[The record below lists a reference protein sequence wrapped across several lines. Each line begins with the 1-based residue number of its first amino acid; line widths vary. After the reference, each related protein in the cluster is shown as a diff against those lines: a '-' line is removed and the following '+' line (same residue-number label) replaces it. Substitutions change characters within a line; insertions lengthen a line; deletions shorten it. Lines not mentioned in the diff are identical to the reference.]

1 MSGLLTGVRVLDLSR
16 ILAGPWA
23 TQFLADLGADVVKV
37 EKPGQGDDTRHW
49 GPPFLK
55 DAAGQDSAE
64 SAYFLAANRGKRSIA
79 IDIASADGQALLR
92 QLVTKAD
99 VLVEN
104 YKVGALAKYGLGYE
118 QLKAVKPEL
127 IYCSITGFGQ
137 TGPDADKAGY
147 DAMIQARGGLMS
159 LTGVADG
166 EPGAGPVKV
175 GVAVCDLMT
184 GMYAASAICAALYR
198 RQLSGQGEYID
209 LALFDTQVAWLA
221 NQGMNYLVGGQ
232 LPKREGSAHPNIVPY
247 QAMPAS
253 NGDFMLAVG
262 NDHQFRQFCR
272 IAGRETLA
280 DDVRYQR
287 NAERVRHRET
297 LLPLLQ
303 QLTRNHPREWWLRE
317 LAAAGV
323 PAGPINDL
331 AQVFTEPQLQARG
344 MVVSLPHIS
353 GAVIPHVGNPLH
365 LQQHPIDLQ
374 RSAPGLDGDRQTVV
388 ADWLGLSDDLRA

>member
-37 EKPGQGDDTRHW
+37 EKPGHGDDTRQW

-55 DAAGQDSAE
+55 DAAGHDTAE

-79 IDIASADGQALLR
+79 IDIARADGQALLR
-92 QLVTKAD
+92 QLVSKAD

-104 YKVGALAKYGLGYE
+104 YKVGALAKHGLGYE
-118 QLKAVKPEL
+118 HLKALKPDL

-175 GVAVCDLMT
+175 GIAVCDLMT

-198 RQLSGQGEYID
+198 RQLSGVGEYID

-253 NGDFMLAVG
+253 DGEFMLAVG
-262 NDHQFRQFCR
+262 NDNQFRQFCR
-272 IAGRETLA
+272 IAGQETLA

-287 NAERVRHRET
+287 NADRVRHRAE

-303 QLTRNHPREWWLRE
+303 QLTRAQPRDWWLHA

-323 PAGPINDL
+323 PAGPINNL
-331 AQVFTEPQLQARG
+331 EQVFADPQLQARD
-344 MVVSLPHIS
+344 MVVPLPHVS
-353 GAVIPHVGNPLH
+353 GTVIRHAGNPLH
-365 LQQHPIDLQ
+365 LRQHPISLQ
-374 RSAPGLDGDRQTVV
+374 RSAPVLDGDRQAVV
-388 ADWLGLSDDLRA
+388 TDWLGHGNEHQV

>member
-1 MSGLLTGVRVLDLSR
+1 MTSGLLTGVRVLDLSR

-37 EKPGQGDDTRHW
+37 EKPGEGDDTRRW

-55 DAAGQDSAE
+55 DGQGRDTGE
-64 SAYFLAANRGKRSIA
+64 SAYFLATNRGKRSIA
-79 IDIASADGQALLR
+79 IDFTVPEGLR
-92 QLVTKAD
+92 LVRELAARAD
-99 VLVEN
+99 VVVEN
-104 YKVGALAKYGLGYE
+104 YRVGALARYGLGYDDL
-118 QLKAVKPEL
+118 QSLKPDL

-198 RQLSGQGEYID
+198 RQVSGEGEYID
-209 LALFDTQVAWLA
+209 LALLDTQVAWLA
-221 NQGMNYLVGGQ
+221 NQGMNYLVGGKV
-232 LPKREGSAHPNIVPY
+232 PEREGSAHPNIVPY

-253 NGDFMLAVG
+253 DGEFMLAVG
-262 NDHQFRQFCR
+262 NDSQFRQFCQV
-272 IAGRETLA
+272 AGEPALA
-280 DDVRYQR
+280 DDIRFAR
-287 NAERVRHRET
+287 NAARVQHR
-297 LLPLLQ
+297 Q
-303 QLTRNHPREWWLRE
+303 QLIPQLQALTRRQPCNWWLTQ

-331 AQVFTEPQLQARG
+331 AQVLADPQVLARD
-344 MVVSLPHIS
+344 MVVTLPHAS
-353 GAVIPHVGNPLH
+353 AGQLPHLGNPLK
-365 LQQHPIDLQ
+365 LARHPVHY
-374 RSAPGLDGDRQTVV
+374 RNAAPLLDQDREQVL
-388 ADWLGLSDDLRA
+388 ADWLR

>member
-1 MSGLLTGVRVLDLSR
+1 MAGLLTGVRVLDLSR
-16 ILAGPWA
+16 ILAGPWC

-37 EKPGQGDDTRHW
+37 EKPGEGDDTRRW

-55 DAAGQDSAE
+55 NADGKDSAE
-64 SAYFLAANRGKRSIA
+64 SAYFLATNRGKRSIA
-79 IDIASADGQALLR
+79 IDFASADGQALLL
-92 QLVTKAD
+92 QLVGKAD

-104 YKVGALAKYGLGYE
+104 YKVGALAQYGLSYD
-118 QLKAVKPEL
+118 QLKDRHPQL

-159 LTGVADG
+159 LTGVPEG

-175 GVAVCDLMT
+175 GVAVADLMT
-184 GMYAASAICAALYR
+184 GMYAASAISAALYR
-198 RQLSGQGEYID
+198 RAVSGEGEYID

-232 LPKREGSAHPNIVPY
+232 LPVREGSAHPNIVPY

-253 NGDFMLAVG
+253 DGEFMLAVG
-262 NDHQFRQFCR
+262 NDKQFRAFCR
-272 IAGRETLA
+272 VAGRESLA
-280 DDVRYQR
+280 DEARFAS
-287 NAERVRHRET
+287 NAERVRNRRE

-303 QLTRNHPREWWLRE
+303 TLTRQHSRQHWLTA

-323 PAGPINDL
+323 PAGELNNL
-331 AQVFTEPQLQARG
+331 AQVYTDPQLQARE
-344 MVVSLPHIS
+344 MIQHLPHAS
-353 GAVIPHVGNPLH
+353 GVSVPHAGNPLK
-365 LQQHPIDLQ
+365 LRQHPVTY
-374 RSAPGLDGDRQTVV
+374 RAAAPLLNADAVAIRQS
-388 ADWLGLSDDLRA
+388 WLGET